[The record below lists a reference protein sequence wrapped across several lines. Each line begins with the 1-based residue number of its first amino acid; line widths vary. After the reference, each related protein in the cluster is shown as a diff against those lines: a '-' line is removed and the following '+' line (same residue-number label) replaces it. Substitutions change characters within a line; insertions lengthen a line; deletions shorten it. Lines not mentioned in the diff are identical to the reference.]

1 MRILLLSD
9 LHAKLKRH
17 NKHLVLC
24 APHTQPYF
32 TMERAGFLAE
42 VGAENVCAELEAA
55 VQRARQLIPPKRGTT
70 RSPFVTP
77 PPVTPNA

>member
-1 MRILLLSD
+1 MV
-9 LHAKLKRH
+9 
-17 NKHLVLC
+17 LV
-24 APHTQPYF
+24 F
-32 TMERAGFLAE
+32 GFLAE